1 MRSTVVTS
9 LGMAI
14 GVVIGRR
21 DALAQSA
28 PSTTAL
34 QVLKDAISVDVHSHA
49 GPNGVISR
57 TAAPSDELVR
67 AMRAG
72 GLAAICLADVPDGPL
87 LRRNARGVLAA
98 TREAAAG
105 ELYRYHLNRLDWM
118 DGLARGNGVG
128 RVLTLADLRAA
139 HAAREPAVIFD
150 TEGPDFLEG
159 KLDRIEES
167 YRRGVRVAQL
177 VHYTPNDIGDFQ
189 TGDVK
194 HNGLTPFGAQVIR
207 ECHRLG
213 MVVDVA
219 HATEAMVKQAAK
231 VTTKPLLLSHTALA
245 GSKAMGPTPL
255 TARQITPD
263 HARSVAAT
271 GGAIGIWHF
280 FPSVERYV
288 DGVREMVD
296 VVGVDHVCIG
306 TDQQTTPGALQDY
319 GNFAR
324 VIEARCRR
332 ASPPPRRASSRART
346 SCASSRSRRLRS
358 HGGRVRRPAPEARVR
373 HVPPGR
379 PAYCC

>member
-1 MRSTVVTS
+1 MCICGEDWTRRRWMWSTVVTS
-9 LGMAI
+9 LGMAL
-14 GVVIGRR
+14 GVVVGRR

-28 PSTTAL
+28 PSAIAL
-34 QVLKDAISVDVHSHA
+34 QVLKDAVSVDVHSHA
-49 GPNGVISR
+49 GPNGIISR
-57 TAAPSDELVR
+57 TAAPSDELAR

-87 LRRNARGVLAA
+87 LGRNARGVLAA

-105 ELYRYHLNRLDWM
+105 ELYRYHLNRLDWL
-118 DGLARGNGVG
+118 DGLARGNGVS

-139 HAAREPAVIFD
+139 HAAGEPAVIFD
-150 TEGPDFLEG
+150 TEGLDFLEG

-219 HATEAMVKQAAK
+219 HATEAAVKQAAK

-245 GSKAMGPTPL
+245 GSRAMGPTPL
-255 TARQITPD
+255 SARQITPD
-263 HARSVAAT
+263 HARAVAAT

-306 TDQQTTPGALQDY
+306 TDQQTAPGTLQDY

-324 VIEARCRR
+324 VVDALLQKGFTAVDAGKLAGENF
-332 ASPPPRRASSRART
+332 
-346 SCASSRSRRLRS
+346 
-358 HGGRVRRPAPEARVR
+358 VRIFAQSAAV
-373 HVPPGR
+373 
-379 PAYCC
+379 